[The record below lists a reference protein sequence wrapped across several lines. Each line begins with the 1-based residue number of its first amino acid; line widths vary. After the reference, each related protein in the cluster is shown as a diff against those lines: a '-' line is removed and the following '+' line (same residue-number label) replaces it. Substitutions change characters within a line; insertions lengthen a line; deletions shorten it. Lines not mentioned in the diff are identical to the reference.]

1 MKVIISEQRINNV
14 IEKLLMNNIDG
25 IKSVDFIEKNVSAF
39 DKGKP
44 TNYKKTSIQIV
55 VDPGNVCGGNLYF
68 SEGVGNLKLR
78 RKIHELL
85 NDTLSI
91 DVRQF
96 MSRYD
101 IVIYEVV
108 TNLI

>member
-14 IEKLLMNNIDG
+14 IEKLLMNNIEG
-25 IKSVDFIEKNVSAF
+25 IKSVDFIEKNVSAL
-39 DKGKP
+39 DNGKSK
-44 TNYKKTSIQIV
+44 NYKKTSIQIV

-101 IVIYEVV
+101 IVIYEVI
-108 TNLI
+108 TNLL

>member
-1 MKVIISEQRINNV
+1 
-14 IEKLLMNNIDG
+14 MNNIDG
-25 IKSVDFIEKNVSAF
+25 IKSVDFIEKNVSAL
-39 DKGKP
+39 DNGKS

-68 SEGVGNLKLR
+68 SEGVENLKLR

-101 IVIYEVV
+101 IVIYEVI
-108 TNLI
+108 TNLL